1 MIIEDYNKIPS
12 KPTVDGEAR
21 YENSHE
27 IFAMPTPHGRKI
39 KSHQVRKA
47 AYNTILS
54 GLWDILTG
62 AGMSEATMSP
72 QKKS

>member
-47 AYNTILS
+47 AYKQYYLGYGTYLRVP
-54 GLWDILTG
+54 GCLKLL
-62 AGMSEATMSP
+62 
-72 QKKS
+72 